1 MNDEWGD
8 IGNGLENTLSS
19 LNKVVSSVKNS
30 AEHVSSAANQV
41 LAGNNDLSVRTE
53 SQASSLEET
62 AASMNEMSSS
72 IKESANGVELGASMV
87 SEAKEYLNKAG
98 IIVEDGVNRM
108 NDVHE
113 ASTKIMD
120 ITKLIENIAFQT
132 NILALNASVEAARAG
147 EQGRG
152 FAVVASEV
160 RNLAQNTQES
170 VKSITS
176 LISDSNEKTNL
187 ASQSV
192 KETKEIFG
200 NIFVK
205 MDNASNIM
213 DKINTASQE
222 QQRGIEQVNSA
233 ITNMDSSVQKNAS
246 LVEEAASSSQSLF
259 DEANKLIKV
268 IEYFKLRN

>member
-1 MNDEWGD
+1 
-8 IGNGLENTLSS
+8 
-19 LNKVVSSVKNS
+19 
-30 AEHVSSAANQV
+30 
-41 LAGNNDLSVRTE
+41 
-53 SQASSLEET
+53 
-62 AASMNEMSSS
+62 
-72 IKESANGVELGASMV
+72 MV